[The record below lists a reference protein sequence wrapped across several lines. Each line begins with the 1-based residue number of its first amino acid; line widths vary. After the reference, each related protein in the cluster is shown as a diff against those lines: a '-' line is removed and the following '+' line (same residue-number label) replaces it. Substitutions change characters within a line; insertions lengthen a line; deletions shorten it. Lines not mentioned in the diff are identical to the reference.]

1 MRRAVARLVRQKL
14 HNPKLRKILESLE
27 CSYELVRNSAA
38 TVIPALI
45 TPSPRMLTVA
55 VTAKCNLRCVGCR
68 YGRDYMTGHEL
79 PTEMGKRL
87 IRDAAAAGMS
97 TVRLYGGEPL
107 LYAGLDEMIVESVAC
122 NMTPFVSTNGRLLDR
137 RLDALFDAGLRIIT
151 FGYYGHGDTY
161 DTYVGRRGAWDRFK
175 ASVADARRRYKDR
188 LSLHVSY
195 VLNTRTCSIG
205 ELQKAWEFVKR
216 YDLSFHI
223 DLVHYSL
230 PYFTEGPD
238 RELQFTP
245 ADAHRIRLFVDHLAK
260 LKQEKPELYAES
272 DASIRAIPDWLL
284 KGPQMRVPCDAY
296 DMIWVGADGSVR
308 LCFVTFP
315 LGNLHDKPLSELLFT
330 AEHKKAAL
338 GAVHLACPNC
348 HCARDTRIKKH
359 LPSLLRYSLGQA
371 SVHSPHDAPV
381 VPFPIIGQDAVTRE
395 DHEV

>member
-1 MRRAVARLVRQKL
+1 MRREIARLVRQGV
-14 HNPKLRKILESLE
+14 HSPKVRRILESLE
-27 CSYELVRNSAA
+27 VSYELLRNSIG
-38 TVIPALI
+38 TLIPTLI

-79 PTEMGKRL
+79 PIEMGKRL

-107 LYAGLDEMIVESVAC
+107 LYAGLEEMIAESIAC
-122 NMTPFVSTNGRLLDR
+122 NMIPFVSTNGRLLAR
-137 RLDALFDAGLRIIT
+137 RLDGLFHAGLRIIA

-161 DTYVGRRGAWDRFK
+161 DTYVGRRGAWNRFE
-175 ASVADARRRYKDR
+175 ASVAYARDRYKESF
-188 LSLHVSY
+188 SLHVSY
-195 VLNTRTCSIG
+195 VLNTRTCSID

-216 YDLSFHI
+216 YNLSFHI

-238 RELQFTP
+238 RELQFTA
-245 ADAHRIRLFVDHLAK
+245 ADTHRIRIFVAYLAK
-260 LKQEKPELYAES
+260 LKQERPELFRES

-284 KGPQMRVPCDAY
+284 KGSGMRVPCDAY

-315 LGNLHDKPLSELLFT
+315 LGNLHDNPLGELLFT
-330 AEHKKAAL
+330 HEHKQAAV
-338 GAVHLACPNC
+338 GAVRLACPNC
-348 HCARDTRIKKH
+348 HCNRDNRVRKH
-359 LPSLLRYSLGQA
+359 LPSLLRYSLPRA
-371 SVHSPHDAPV
+371 SVHSPEGEPV
-381 VPFPIIGQDAVTRE
+381 LPVLNTKRSDT
-395 DHEV
+395 